1 MSGNNIWPQASG
13 FQKLPKL
20 TIFGIFNQ
28 LLSTQN
34 VNTARFAR
42 NVEWDFFCDFQTE
55 FSQVATISVN
65 PSLLFNVSV
74 AMPLFLFSL
83 PLLAPFW
90 LNSMHFNSFVVHTRS
105 PAKKHI
111 HPEGFPTI
119 PHQPL
124 SFRFP
129 PFQASTK
136 NLDVYIECTNGPLKP
151 R

>member
-1 MSGNNIWPQASG
+1 MLNETFSA
-13 FQKLPKL
+13 
-20 TIFGIFNQ
+20 IFKQCEPSEKSRKFNMH
-28 LLSTQN
+28 T
-34 VNTARFAR
+34 
-42 NVEWDFFCDFQTE
+42 TE

-65 PSLLFNVSV
+65 PSLLFNGSV